1 MNKKEDRQLLAQPA
15 DDRKEIV
22 TRMKSPRHYIRNE
35 KESKSFAIVMLVIMV
50 ILIAWAVWSTVEEL
64 KVPEWPEPDT
74 VHPMVNAH
82 VSWEQTNYPGGMKQ

>member
-1 MNKKEDRQLLAQPA
+1 MNKKEDRQLLAQSA

-22 TRMKSPRHYIRNE
+22 TRMKSTRHYIRYE
-35 KESKSFAIVMLVIMV
+35 KESKSFAIVMMIIMV
-50 ILIAWAVWSTVEEL
+50 ALIAWAVWSAVEEM